1 LKSTVNSILAV
12 LVWLLPF
19 VRCPYACPD
28 VGVRG
33 ETAGKPEGRGPE
45 HRRMPAGGT
54 GALGAAVPL
63 VGACF
68 AEEVTEIMFDRTKT
82 LKLAAAALILFGL
95 LSPASAAD
103 KKDEKPAPAGTPV
116 LWRAP
121 DDLSARDLFLGP
133 GGEAMS
139 PDLRRVNFMKEET
152 GGFSK
157 KYRVRDGAGRVWVAK
172 LGKEAQAETAAVRLV
187 WAVGYMTEVN
197 YLAPCVR
204 IEGAPDPGKGFE
216 RCQGGGFANVR
227 FEARPEGVRR
237 LDEWK
242 WSENPFV
249 NTKELKGLVVMMSL
263 LNNWDIKDS
272 NNKILYV
279 PRAGGR
285 DGELRYIVSDLGA
298 TFGRVK
304 LDVPGLWRIRR
315 NRNDPA
321 DYAKDAFLEDVKGGQ
336 VYLFY
341 KGKRQDLFDDI
352 RVEEAR
358 WIAGLLSKLSD
369 RQIQDAFR
377 AANYTPDEV
386 RILTAAV
393 RGRIDEL
400 AGIPAWSASS
410 R

>member
-1 LKSTVNSILAV
+1 MLDRSKTLSVAAATLALLILSSLA
-12 LVWLLPF
+12 
-19 VRCPYACPD
+19 
-28 VGVRG
+28 
-33 ETAGKPEGRGPE
+33 AGAENKKEKEPR
-45 HRRMPAGGT
+45 PAG
-54 GALGAAVPL
+54 V
-63 VGACF
+63 
-68 AEEVTEIMFDRTKT
+68 
-82 LKLAAAALILFGL
+82 
-95 LSPASAAD
+95 
-103 KKDEKPAPAGTPV
+103 PV

-121 DDLSARDLFLGP
+121 DDLPARDLFLGP
-133 GGEAMS
+133 GGEEMRPDMS
-139 PDLRRVNFMKEET
+139 RITFVKEET
-152 GGFSK
+152 GGYSK
-157 KYRVRDGAGRVWVAK
+157 KFRVKDAAGRVWVAK

-204 IEGAPDPGKGFE
+204 IEGAPDPGKEFE
-216 RCQGGGFANVR
+216 RCQGGGFSNVR

-242 WSENPFV
+242 WAENPFV

-263 LNNWDIKDS
+263 VNNWDIKDT

-279 PRAGGR
+279 PGADGR

-304 LDVPGLWRIRR
+304 LNAPVLWRIRR
-315 NRNDPA
+315 NRNDPE
-321 DYAKDAFLEDVKGGQ
+321 DYAKDAFLEDVKKGQ

-369 RQIQDAFR
+369 RQIADAFR
-377 AANYTPDEV
+377 AANYTPEEV
-386 RILTAAV
+386 RTLTQAV
-393 RGRIDEL
+393 KGRIDEL
-400 AGIPAWSASS
+400 VNIPARAASTK
-410 R
+410 

>member
-1 LKSTVNSILAV
+1 ML
-12 LVWLLPF
+12 
-19 VRCPYACPD
+19 
-28 VGVRG
+28 
-33 ETAGKPEGRGPE
+33 
-45 HRRMPAGGT
+45 
-54 GALGAAVPL
+54 
-63 VGACF
+63 
-68 AEEVTEIMFDRTKT
+68 DRSQTIRF
-82 LKLAAAALILFGL
+82 AAAALALL
-95 LSPASAAD
+95 MLSPLAAGAED
-103 KKDEKPAPAGTPV
+103 KKNKEPRPAGSPV

-121 DDLSARDLFLGP
+121 HDLPARDLFLGP
-133 GGEAMS
+133 GGAEMR
-139 PDLRRVNFMKEET
+139 PDLSRVTFVKEET
-152 GGFSK
+152 GGYSK
-157 KYRVRDGAGRVWVAK
+157 KFRVRDAKGRVWVAK
-172 LGKEAQAETAAVRLV
+172 LGKEAQPETAAVRLV
-187 WAVGYMTEVN
+187 WALGYMTEIN

-204 IEGAPDPGKGFE
+204 IEGAPDPGKDVE
-216 RCQGGGFANVR
+216 RCQGGGFTNVR

-242 WSENPFV
+242 WAENPFV

-279 PRAGGR
+279 PGADGR

-304 LDVPGLWRIRR
+304 LDAPVLWRIRR
-315 NRNDPA
+315 NRNDPK

-352 RVEEAR
+352 RVDEAR

-369 RQIQDAFR
+369 RQIGDAFR
-377 AANYTPDEV
+377 AANYAPEDV
-386 RILTAAV
+386 RTLTAAV

-400 AGIPAWSASS
+400 AGIPARAASA

>member
-1 LKSTVNSILAV
+1 
-12 LVWLLPF
+12 
-19 VRCPYACPD
+19 
-28 VGVRG
+28 
-33 ETAGKPEGRGPE
+33 
-45 HRRMPAGGT
+45 
-54 GALGAAVPL
+54 
-63 VGACF
+63 
-68 AEEVTEIMFDRTKT
+68 MFDRRKT
-82 LKLAAAALILFGL
+82 LKPAAALLFVLSL
-95 LSPASAAD
+95 LTPVLATED
-103 KKDEKPAPAGTPV
+103 KKEKRPTPAGTPV

-121 DDLSARDLFLGP
+121 DDIAARDLFQGP
-133 GGEAMS
+133 GGKAMR
-139 PDLRRVNFMKEET
+139 PDLRRVTFVKEET

-157 KYRVRDGAGRVWVAK
+157 KYRVRDGAGREWVAK

-197 YLAPCVR
+197 YLAPCVA

-216 RCQGGGFANVR
+216 RCQGGGFSNVR
-227 FEARPEGVRR
+227 FEARPENIKR

-249 NTKELKGLVVMMSL
+249 GTKELQGLIVMMSL
-263 LNNWDIKDS
+263 LNNWDIKDT
-272 NNKILYV
+272 NNKVLHV
-279 PRAGGR
+279 RGGASGR
-285 DGELRYIVSDLGA
+285 DELHYIVSDLGA

-315 NRNDPA
+315 NRNDPE

-358 WIAGLLSKLSD
+358 WIAGLLSKLSE
-369 RQIQDAFR
+369 RQIGDAFR
-377 AANYTPDEV
+377 AANYTPEEV
-386 RILTAAV
+386 RILTNAV
-393 RGRIDEL
+393 RERIDEL
-400 AGIPAWSASS
+400 ANIPARAASS

>member
-1 LKSTVNSILAV
+1 M
-12 LVWLLPF
+12 F
-19 VRCPYACPD
+19 
-28 VGVRG
+28 
-33 ETAGKPEGRGPE
+33 E
-45 HRRMPAGGT
+45 HS
-54 GALGAAVPL
+54 
-63 VGACF
+63 
-68 AEEVTEIMFDRTKT
+68 KT
-82 LKLAAAALILFGL
+82 LKLAAAALVLFGIV
-95 LSPASAAD
+95 SHARAAQD
-103 KKDEKPAPAGTPV
+103 KKDKKPAPAGTPV

-121 DDLSARDLFLGP
+121 SDITTRDLFDGP
-133 GGEAMS
+133 GGEEMR
-139 PDLRRVNFMKEET
+139 PDLSRVTFVKEET
-152 GGFSK
+152 GGYSK

-204 IEGAPDPGKGFE
+204 IEGAPPPGKDVETCADG
-216 RCQGGGFANVR
+216 RLANVR

-249 NTKELKGLVVMMSL
+249 GTKELQGLVVMMSL
-263 LNNWDIKDS
+263 LNNWDIKDT

-279 PRAGGR
+279 PGAADGA
-285 DGELRYIVSDLGA
+285 GELRYIVSDLGA

-304 LDVPGLWRIRR
+304 WNAPVLWRIRR
-315 NRNDPA
+315 NRNDA
-321 DYAKDAFLEDVKGGQ
+321 EDYAKDAFLEDVKGGQ

-369 RQIQDAFR
+369 RQIEDAFR
-377 AANYTPDEV
+377 AANYTPEEV
-386 RILTAAV
+386 RVLTSAV
-393 RGRIDEL
+393 KGRIDEL
-400 AGIPAWSASS
+400 AGIPTRAASS
-410 R
+410 K

>member
-1 LKSTVNSILAV
+1 
-12 LVWLLPF
+12 
-19 VRCPYACPD
+19 
-28 VGVRG
+28 
-33 ETAGKPEGRGPE
+33 
-45 HRRMPAGGT
+45 
-54 GALGAAVPL
+54 
-63 VGACF
+63 
-68 AEEVTEIMFDRTKT
+68 MFDHRKT
-82 LKLAAAALILFGL
+82 LKAVAAALILFSL
-95 LSPASAAD
+95 TSAASAAQD
-103 KKDEKPAPAGTPV
+103 RKEKKPNPEGTPV

-121 DDLSARDLFLGP
+121 DDLPARDLFLGP
-133 GGEAMS
+133 GGAAMR
-139 PDLRRVNFMKEET
+139 PDLRRVTFVKEET

-187 WAVGYMTEVN
+187 WGVGYMTEVN
-197 YLAPCVR
+197 YLAPCVA
-204 IEGAPDPGKGFE
+204 IEGAPDPGKEFE
-216 RCQGGGFANVR
+216 RCQGGGFSNVR
-227 FEARPEGVRR
+227 FEARPENVKR

-263 LNNWDIKDS
+263 LNNWDIKDT
-272 NNKILYV
+272 NNKVLHV
-279 PRAGGR
+279 RGGSSGR
-285 DGELRYIVSDLGA
+285 DELHYIVSDLGA

-315 NRNDPA
+315 NRNDPE

-358 WIAGLLSKLSD
+358 WIAGLLSKLSE
-369 RQIQDAFR
+369 RQIADAFR
-377 AANYTPDEV
+377 AANYTPAEV
-386 RILTAAV
+386 RILTTTV

-400 AGIPAWSASS
+400 AGIPTRAASS